1 MGKKAT
7 KATKKFASSGQL
19 KKVIQARHK
28 HQQIVKRTQG
38 RRGAKDGKEKVGRN
52 NAELE
57 EDGDEE
63 EPNTHKRFV
72 RHIYSSD
79 LLIYSEVRRP

>member
-28 HQQIVKRTQG
+28 HRQILKRSQG
-38 RRGAKDGKEKVGRN
+38 RRGAKEGKER
-52 NAELE
+52 AEPNDIE
-57 EDGDEE
+57 EDGEE
-63 EPNTHKRFV
+63 KPIKRFARCV
-72 RHIYSSD
+72 MKSIM
-79 LLIYSEVRRP
+79 LMPSEANLRP